1 MSKTKEELSQLKQEY
16 KTIANKF
23 NELSDEELD
32 MVTGGIIDKY
42 VIQRAKRLSDVQ
54 IRVRGMAAVATASPL
69 YIVDGVPTGRD
80 LGGINPDDIESIDVL
95 KDASSAA
102 IYGSKEK

>member
-1 MSKTKEELSQLKQEY
+1 
-16 KTIANKF
+16 
-23 NELSDEELD
+23 

-69 YIVDGVPTGRD
+69 YIVDFGKV
-80 LGGINPDDIESIDVL
+80 LLYDIFHCLCIPHSAVYSVL
-95 KDASSAA
+95 LK
-102 IYGSKEK
+102 